1 MSHSWIRP
9 LVLATAAVCL
19 TVIGSLPAT
28 AKPRS
33 GVTST
38 ALDRYVAKPDSAYEW
53 QMAISLR
60 DDSATGYA
68 IKMTSQEW
76 LTTNEVNRT
85 KWEHWLLVVKPDNL
99 AHDTALLFIS
109 GGNNKGTRPPTPSAE
124 LIRIA
129 KETKSVVAELK
140 MVPNQTLIFG
150 NDGKERTEDD
160 LIAYTWDKFLKTGDE
175 KWPARL
181 PMTKSA
187 VRAMDTITAFLASE
201 AGGKAKVDKF
211 VVSGGSKRGWTT
223 WTTGAVDDRVVAI
236 APIVIDVLNVEE
248 SMKHHYQAYGF
259 FAPAVGN
266 YTEHK
271 IMDWMDT
278 PESKA
283 LYAIEDPFSYRDRL
297 TMPKLIMNA
306 CGDQFFLPDS
316 SQFYFGQL
324 VGPKYLRYVP
334 NTDHSM
340 RNSDAYET
348 LLAWQHVTANKLPL
362 PRFSWKHGAD
372 GALIVT
378 PQDKPK
384 QVLLWQAHNAA
395 VRDFRLDVAGPIYHS
410 TPVAPNADGTYS
422 AKVAKADKGWTAYFL
437 ELTYDVGTTAP
448 LKLTTDVRVTPDTL
462 PFPAWN
468 PERPKGFLSA
478 DR

>member
-1 MSHSWIRP
+1 MFP
-9 LVLATAAVCL
+9 VLSRLFGVALLAGVAV
-19 TVIGSLPAT
+19 LPVA

-33 GVTST
+33 GATTT
-38 ALDRYVAKPDSAYEW
+38 ALDRYVAKPDPAYRW

-60 DDSATGYA
+60 DESATGYA
-68 IKMTSQEW
+68 IQMTSQEW

-85 KWEHWLLVVKPDNL
+85 QWDHWLLVVKPDNL

-109 GGNNKGTRPPTPSAE
+109 GGSNRGGKPPTPSAE

-129 KETKSVVAELK
+129 KETKCVVAELK
-140 MVPNQTLIFG
+140 MVPNQPLIFG
-150 NDGKERTEDD
+150 NDGRERVEDD

-187 VRAMDTITAFLASE
+187 VRAMDTVTAFLGSE
-201 AGGKAKVDKF
+201 AGGKVTVDKY
-211 VVSGGSKRGWTT
+211 VVAGGSKRGWTT
-223 WTTGAVDDRVVAI
+223 WTTAAVDDRVVAI

-271 IMDWMDT
+271 IMDWIGT

-283 LYAIEDPFSYRDRL
+283 LYDIEDPFSYRDRL
-297 TMPKLIMNA
+297 TMPKLILNA

-316 SQFYFGQL
+316 SQFYFDRL
-324 VGPKYLRYVP
+324 SGPKFLRYVP

-348 LLAWQHVTANKLPL
+348 LLAWQHVTANHATP
-362 PRFSWKHGAD
+362 PRFTWQHGAD
-372 GALIVT
+372 GTLTVKA
-378 PQDKPK
+378 QDRPR
-384 QVLLWQAHNAA
+384 QVLLWQAHNDA
-395 VRDFRLDVAGPIYHS
+395 VRDFRLEVAGPIYHS
-410 TPVAPNADGTYS
+410 TPVAPGADGAYS
-422 AKVAKADKGWTAYFL
+422 VQVPPAARGWTAYFL
-437 ELTYDVGTTAP
+437 ELTYDVGAATP

-462 PFPAWN
+462 PFPAPS
-468 PERPKGFLSA
+468 PERPKGFLS
-478 DR
+478 R